1 MIAIYDSRKKHVMDM
16 NKKRPPELSVCYFT
30 MDKNC
35 GFKYDEGVHG
45 MDHTLDIKQHRNY

>member
-1 MIAIYDSRKKHVMDM
+1 MTVEKNVMDM
-16 NKKRPPELSVCYFT
+16 NKKPPPELSVCYFT